1 MIKIVSFSQN
11 RVKEFSQ
18 MLPTVFLA
26 QGFSIYLSFLKALN
40 LLSSL
45 KALKKKK
52 SLEDP
57 NLMAQMKNL
66 VGIPDASCISVILTI
81 EH

>member
-11 RVKEFSQ
+11 WVKEFSQ

-26 QGFSIYLSFLKALN
+26 QSVSIYLSFLKALN

-45 KALKKKK
+45 KTLKKKK
-52 SLEDP
+52 
-57 NLMAQMKNL
+57 
-66 VGIPDASCISVILTI
+66 IT
-81 EH
+81 